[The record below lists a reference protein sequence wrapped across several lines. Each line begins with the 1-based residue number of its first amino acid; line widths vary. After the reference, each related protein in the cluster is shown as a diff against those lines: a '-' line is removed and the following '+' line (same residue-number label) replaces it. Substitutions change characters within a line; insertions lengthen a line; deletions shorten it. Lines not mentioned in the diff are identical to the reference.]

1 MTAHQKKSKTMR
13 KNGGNMSQKLAV
25 LMSGLVIIAGLM
37 VFGSA
42 PKSSIAAM
50 DMAGESCYT
59 LPGESIDAK
68 VVTPEN
74 LTFNGIA
81 YIAGHGGHIAV
92 IDMRTMK
99 SPTDVEKDRIVLT
112 EAGSEMEGKIAGMSF
127 EEVKK
132 AGGTHGQAII
142 TDKGKKILVAGTLD
156 GNVYKIDLSTGKK
169 EGPFKVGDKFC
180 GAILG
185 PDGNIYFED
194 MANGNVYAWDA
205 KKLKTVEKMPVGKAV
220 CGIQWT
226 KNHQKAYITDMP
238 TGIVYVYNWKTK
250 KEIKQISSPE
260 MTFIH
265 QARMT
270 PDGKYLWVSAPNEF
284 DPGLKPGTHKS
295 QIIVIDTKKD
305 EIIKRIVL
313 PDTVRPHDFAFS
325 KDGKYAFIT
334 SRTYG
339 DDSQLDVMD
348 LKNANIVRQVSACAS
363 CHKASGIEVKIDKG
377 SPLLCGLEIDWHPA
391 K

>member
-1 MTAHQKKSKTMR
+1 MR
-13 KNGGNMSQKLAV
+13 QKLAV
-25 LMSGLVIIAGLM
+25 LILGLIIIAGLM
-37 VFGSA
+37 VFGGA
-42 PKSSIAAM
+42 AKNSIAAV
-50 DMAGESCYT
+50 DMSGESCYT
-59 LPGESIDAK
+59 IPGDYIDAK
-68 VVTPEN
+68 VVKPEN
-74 LTFNGIA
+74 VTFNGIA
-81 YIAGHGGHIAV
+81 YIAGHGGHIAI

-132 AGGTHGQAII
+132 AGGTHGQALI
-142 TDKGKKILVAGTLD
+142 TQKGKKIMIAGTLD
-156 GNVYKIDLSTGKK
+156 GDVYKIDMSTGKK
-169 EGPFKVGDKFC
+169 EGPFKVGEKFC

-194 MANGNVYAWDA
+194 MANGDVYVWNA
-205 KKLKTVEKMPVGKAV
+205 KTLKTVDKMPVGKAV

-250 KEIKQISSPE
+250 KEIKQITSPE

-265 QARMT
+265 QTRMT
-270 PDGKYLWVSAPNEF
+270 PDGKYLWVSAPNEY

-295 QIIVIDTKKD
+295 QIIIIDTKKD
-305 EIIKRIVL
+305 QIVKRIVL
-313 PDTVRPHDFAFS
+313 PDNIRPHDFAFT
-325 KDGKYAFIT
+325 KDGKYAFVS

-339 DDSQLDVMD
+339 DDSELDVMD

-363 CHKASGIEVKIDKG
+363 CHKAVGVEVKIDKG
-377 SPLLCGLEIDWHPA
+377 SPLLCGLEIDWHPG

>member
-1 MTAHQKKSKTMR
+1 MRQKFSVVI
-13 KNGGNMSQKLAV
+13 L
-25 LMSGLVIIAGLM
+25 GLLIIAGLV
-37 VFGSA
+37 VFGNA
-42 PKSSIAAM
+42 PKNSIAAS
-50 DMAGESCYT
+50 DMSGESCYT
-59 LPGESIDAK
+59 MPGDFIDAK
-68 VVTPEN
+68 VVKPEH

-81 YIAGHGGHIAV
+81 YIAGHGGHIAI

-99 SPTDVEKDRIVLT
+99 SPTDIEKDRIVLT

-127 EEVKK
+127 EEIKK
-132 AGGTHGQAII
+132 AGGTHGQALINE
-142 TDKGKKILVAGTLD
+142 KGQKIMIAGTLD
-156 GNVYKIDLSTGKK
+156 GNVYKINMATGKK
-169 EGPFKVGDKFC
+169 EGPFKVGEKFC
-180 GAILG
+180 GTILG

-194 MANGNVYAWDA
+194 MADGDVYVWNA
-205 KKLKTVEKMPVGKAV
+205 KTLKTVDKMPVGKAV

-226 KNHQKAYITDMP
+226 KNHNKAYITDMP

-348 LKNANIVRQVSACAS
+348 LRNANIVEQVSACVS
-363 CHKASGIEVKIDKG
+363 CHKPNGIEVKIDKG
-377 SPLLCGLEIDWHPA
+377 SPLLCGLEIDWHPG
-391 K
+391 KK

>member
-1 MTAHQKKSKTMR
+1 MR
-13 KNGGNMSQKLAV
+13 QKLAV
-25 LMSGLVIIAGLM
+25 LMSGLVIIAGLI
-37 VFGSA
+37 VLGSA
-42 PKSSIAAM
+42 PKNSIAAM
-50 DMAGESCYT
+50 DMSGESCYT
-59 LPGESIDAK
+59 IPGDSIDAK
-68 VVTPEN
+68 VVKPEN
-74 LTFNGIA
+74 VTFNGIA
-81 YIAGHGGHIAV
+81 YMAGHGGHIAI

-99 SPTDVEKDRIVLT
+99 PPTDVEKDRIVLT

-127 EEVKK
+127 EEIKK
-132 AGGTHGQAII
+132 AGGSHGQALL
-142 TDKGKKILVAGTLD
+142 TEKGKKILVAGTLD
-156 GNVYKIDLSTGKK
+156 GNVYKIDMSTGKK
-169 EGPFKVGDKFC
+169 EGPFKVGEKFC
-180 GAILG
+180 GSILG

-194 MANGNVYAWDA
+194 MANGSVYVWDA
-205 KKLKTVEKMPVGKAV
+205 KTLKTVDKMPVGKAV

-265 QARMT
+265 QTRMT

-295 QIIVIDTKKD
+295 QVIIIDTKKD

-313 PDTVRPHDFAFS
+313 PDNVRPHDFAFT
-325 KDGKYAFIT
+325 KDGKYAFLS

-339 DDSQLDVMD
+339 DDSELDVMD
-348 LKNANIVRQVSACAS
+348 LKNADIVRQVSACAS
-363 CHKASGIEVKIDKG
+363 CHKANGIEVKIDKG